1 MDNRGPRRL
10 AAACFFG
17 NSPKTK
23 HAAKQFLPRAAMRAA
38 PFALFVALIL
48 SSCSG
53 GKVNTAKADSP
64 GEKEKPVAVKVFAVE
79 SRDIRRTVEAVG
91 SLFAFDEVV
100 VSSEVDGRAVN
111 VLVDVGDY
119 VTKGQTLVEV
129 LPIEFK
135 LAADQQQAIVEQAI
149 AKLGIPEKEAETVDP
164 KETAGVKKAAADLA
178 NAEQKYR
185 RSKELA
191 QQGVIARQLFEE
203 DEATYKAAQA
213 TYDLAVQDVRNLQAA
228 LKQERALRDLAD
240 KKLRDTKIVA
250 PFSGYIKER
259 DVTVGQYLKAQA
271 PAGAPVVSI
280 VNIDPIR
287 VRLKVPEKMA
297 AWVPVGQFVTVS
309 VEAYPNRTFS
319 GKIWR
324 INPSVDPQTRTFD
337 AEALIDNHQGVLK
350 PGFFVKASIPS
361 TQVDKMLVVPQ
372 NALSY
377 AYGIY
382 KVYTIAKG
390 NRLKERE
397 VKVGD
402 RLGEDVE
409 VIDGLKGGDRLA
421 LPLEGQELAMKDGAP
436 VKQAGGAKAKAGDG
450 EDSNEK

>member
-1 MDNRGPRRL
+1 MDIRRPCRL
-10 AAACFFG
+10 AAACLLA
-17 NSPKTK
+17 NSRKTER
-23 HAAKQFLPRAAMRAA
+23 AAKQFLPYATLWVV
-38 PFALFVALIL
+38 PFALLILSIL

-53 GKVNTAKADSP
+53 GKVSLAKADSP
-64 GEKEKPVAVKVFAVE
+64 PEKEKPVAVKVFAVE
-79 SRDIRRTVEAVG
+79 SRDVRRTVEAVG

-100 VSSEVDGRAVN
+100 VSSEVDGRAES
-111 VLVDVGDY
+111 VLVDVGDH

-149 AKLGIPEKEAETVDP
+149 AKLGLTEAQAETIDP
-164 KETAGVKKAAADLA
+164 KETAAVKKAAADLA

-185 RSKELA
+185 RSKQLVE
-191 QQGVIARQLFEE
+191 QGIFARQTFEE
-203 DEATYKAAQA
+203 DEATYNAARA

-228 LKQERALRDLAD
+228 LKQERALRDLAA

-250 PFSGYIKER
+250 PFSGYIRER
-259 DVTVGQYLKAQA
+259 DVTVGQYLKVQT
-271 PAGAPVVSI
+271 PVMAI
-280 VNIDPIR
+280 VNNDPVR

-421 LPLEGQELAMKDGAP
+421 LPLEGQELAMKDGAS
-436 VKQAGGAKAKAGDG
+436 VKLGDGGAKAKAGSG
-450 EDSNEK
+450 EDSSEK